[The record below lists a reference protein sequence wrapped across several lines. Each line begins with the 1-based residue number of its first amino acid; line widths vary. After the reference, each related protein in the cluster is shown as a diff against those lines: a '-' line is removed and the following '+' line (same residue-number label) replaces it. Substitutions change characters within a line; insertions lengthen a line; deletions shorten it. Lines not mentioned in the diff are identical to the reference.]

1 MKKIEMTPVQARER
15 MNAIEVRLN
24 EIQDLCEKEERQR
37 TDAERTEFNELKRE
51 YDNLD
56 ILTKMSNIDIKPQQL
71 VSREVGFDNYIKA
84 VGEKG
89 IKADRVVAR
98 EVITT
103 SDINGQIPLTIG
115 DIIKPLE
122 EGLILNK
129 VGIKL
134 RTGLVGEYASPV
146 LGRVVAK
153 VAGEK
158 VKLANTK
165 ISTEAL
171 KPKPFRVGITTQT
184 TYSAVNRSAGLT
196 LDIVREELPMGVTR
210 TLNALMFSPVKVAT
224 DASGNQL
231 PDEAMGPFAQILSKN
246 SAATPV
252 AELSGK
258 TKTQKK
264 SIYHVSFT
272 GGVPTY
278 KELLAMK
285 GLVLAKGV
293 VNDGTACFVMSE
305 YLKAELEGT
314 PRDAGS
320 GLMVVENGMIAGI
333 PVFCTNEIDT
343 DTKQYVGFGIWS
355 NQLLGQFGDMRYV
368 VDPTSLADEDS
379 IKHTLNGEW
388 AMSTVRKE
396 AFVIGS
402 LGTAAE

>member
-1 MKKIEMTPVQARER
+1 MTPAQARER
-15 MNAIEVRLN
+15 MRAIEVRLN
-24 EIQDLCEKEERQR
+24 EIQDVCTKEQRERS
-37 TDAERTEFNELKRE
+37 DAERAEYTQLKRE
-51 YDNLD
+51 YDQLD
-56 ILTKMSNIDIKPQQL
+56 MAVVRSSVKIKTEVM
-71 VSREVGFDNYIKA
+71 VSREKGFDNYVKA

-89 IKADRVVAR
+89 VKVDKIVAR
-98 EVITT
+98 EVVTT
-103 SDINGQIPLTIG
+103 VDINGQIPLTIG

-146 LGRVVAK
+146 LGRVTAK
-153 VAGEK
+153 VAGET
-158 VKLANTK
+158 VKLASTK
-165 ISTEAL
+165 IPTEAL
-171 KPKPFRVGITTQT
+171 KPKPFRVGISTTT

-196 LDIVREELPMGVTR
+196 LDIVSSELPMGITR

-231 PDEAMGPFAQILSKN
+231 PDEATGPFVKIL
-246 SAATPV
+246 ADTPAGTPV
-252 AELSGK
+252 ADIR
-258 TKTQKK
+258 TKAQKK
-264 SIYHVSFT
+264 AAYHITFA
-272 GGVPTY
+272 GAVPTY

-285 GLVLAKGV
+285 GLVMAKGV
-293 VNDGTACFVMSE
+293 SNDGTACYVMSE

-343 DTKQYVGFGIWS
+343 DTASYVGFGIWS
-355 NQLLGQFGDMRYV
+355 NELLGQFGDMRYI

-388 AMSTVRKE
+388 SMTTVRKE
-396 AFVIGS
+396 AFVLGS
-402 LGTAAE
+402 FA

>member
-1 MKKIEMTPVQARER
+1 MSKVISERER
-15 MNAIEVRLN
+15 YARLTAIDVRIN
-24 EIQDLCEKEERQR
+24 EINDLCTRENREPSEDEANEVVTLEREKRAHILAAAR
-37 TDAERTEFNELKRE
+37 AGITPPAEAT
-51 YDNLD
+51 
-56 ILTKMSNIDIKPQQL
+56 
-71 VSREVGFDNYIKA
+71 VSREVAFDNYIKG

-89 IKADRVVAR
+89 VKADSLMAR

-103 SDINGQIPLTIG
+103 QDINGQVPLTIG

-134 RTGLVGEYASPV
+134 RTGLVGEYASPI

-158 VKLANTK
+158 VKLGNTK

-171 KPKPFRVGITTQT
+171 KPKPFRVGISTQT

-196 LDIVREELPMGVTR
+196 LDIVSEELPMGVTR

-224 DASGNQL
+224 DAEGNQL
-231 PDEAMGPFAQILSKN
+231 PEEATGPFYQIMKSE
-246 SAATPV
+246 AEGTAVATI
-252 AELSGK
+252 K
-258 TKTQKK
+258 TKAQKK
-264 SIYHVSFT
+264 AIHHIKFA
-272 GGVPTY
+272 GEVPTY

-285 GLVLAKGV
+285 GLVMAKGIT
-293 VNDGTACFVMSE
+293 NDGTACYVMSE

-343 DTKQYVGFGIWS
+343 DNASYVGFGIWS
-355 NQLLGQFGDMRYV
+355 HELLGQFGDMRYI

-388 AMSTVRKE
+388 SMTTVRKE
-396 AFVIGS
+396 AFVLGS
-402 LGTAAE
+402 FSA

>member
-1 MKKIEMTPVQARER
+1 MAVKILSQREAHARLT
-15 MNAIEVRLN
+15 AIDVRLN
-24 EIQDLCEKEERQR
+24 EIADVCERENRAQTDDEAAEVMALER
-37 TDAERTEFNELKRE
+37 EKR
-51 YDNLD
+51 DH
-56 ILTKMSNIDIKPQQL
+56 ILALARANMPAPMAQQ
-71 VSREVGFDNYIKA
+71 VSREVAFDNYIKN
-84 VGEKG
+84 VGEKRV
-89 IKADRVVAR
+89 IADQLVKR

-103 SDINGQIPLTIG
+103 QDINGQVPLTIG

-158 VKLANTK
+158 VKLGNTK
-165 ISTEAL
+165 LSTEAL
-171 KPKPFRVGITTQT
+171 KPKPFRVGISTQT

-196 LDIVREELPMGVTR
+196 LDIVSEELPMGVTR

-224 DASGNQL
+224 DAAGNAL
-231 PDEAMGPFAQILSKN
+231 PEEATGPFYAIKKKEN
-246 SAATPV
+246 AGTPV
-252 AELSGK
+252 EDIK
-258 TKTQKK
+258 TKAQKK
-264 SIYHVSFT
+264 SIHHIQFA
-272 GGVPTY
+272 GDVPTY

-285 GLVLAKGV
+285 GLVAAKGV

-305 YLKAELEGT
+305 YLKSELEAT

-320 GLMVVENGMIAGI
+320 GLMIVENGMIAGV

-343 DTKQYVGFGIWS
+343 DDASYVGYGVWS
-355 NQLLGQFGDMRYV
+355 NELLGQFGDMRYI

-388 AMSTVRKE
+388 AMLTVRKE
-396 AFVIGS
+396 AFVLGS
-402 LGTAAE
+402 FGS

>member
-1 MKKIEMTPVQARER
+1 MTVREARNR
-15 MNAIEVRLN
+15 MGEIKVRLN
-24 EIQDLCEKEERQR
+24 EIADVVERENRAQTTEEVNEVQTLQREAHDLGLYI
-37 TDAERTEFNELKRE
+37 A
-51 YDNLD
+51 
-56 ILTKMSNIDIKPQQL
+56 MSAIPDSPATPIC
-71 VSREVGFDNYIKA
+71 REVAFDNYLKS
-84 VGEKG
+84 VGEKRV
-89 IKADRVVAR
+89 IADQLVKR

-103 SDINGQIPLTIG
+103 QDINGQVSLTIG

-158 VKLANTK
+158 VKLGNTK
-165 ISTEAL
+165 LSTEAL
-171 KPKPFRVGITTQT
+171 KPKPFRVGISTQT

-196 LDIVREELPMGVTR
+196 LDIVSEELPMGVTR
-210 TLNALMFSPVKVAT
+210 TLNALMFSPIKVAT
-224 DASGNQL
+224 DAAGNAL
-231 PDEAMGPFAQILSKN
+231 PEEATGPFYAIKK
-246 SAATPV
+246 AEATGTPV
-252 AELSGK
+252 ADIK
-258 TKTQKK
+258 TKAQKK
-264 SIYHVSFT
+264 SIHHIQFA
-272 GGVPTY
+272 GDVPTY

-285 GLVLAKGV
+285 GLVSAKGV

-305 YLKAELEGT
+305 YLKAELEAT

-320 GLMVVENGMIAGI
+320 GVMIVENGMIAGV

-343 DTKQYVGFGIWS
+343 DDASYVGYGVWS
-355 NQLLGQFGDMRYV
+355 NELLGQFGDMRYI

-388 AMSTVRKE
+388 SMTTVRKA
-396 AFVIGS
+396 AFVLGS
-402 LGTAAE
+402 FGA

>member
-1 MKKIEMTPVQARER
+1 MTVREARNR
-15 MNAIEVRLN
+15 MGEIKVRLN
-24 EIQDLCEKEERQR
+24 EIADVVERENRAQTTEEVNEVQTLQREAHDLGLYI
-37 TDAERTEFNELKRE
+37 T
-51 YDNLD
+51 
-56 ILTKMSNIDIKPQQL
+56 MSAIPDSPATPIC
-71 VSREVGFDNYIKA
+71 REVAFDNYLKS
-84 VGEKG
+84 VGEKRV
-89 IKADRVVAR
+89 IADQLVKR

-103 SDINGQIPLTIG
+103 QDINGQVPLTIG

-158 VKLANTK
+158 VKLGNTK
-165 ISTEAL
+165 LSTEAL
-171 KPKPFRVGITTQT
+171 KPKPFRVGISTQT

-196 LDIVREELPMGVTR
+196 LAIVSEELPMGVTR

-224 DASGNQL
+224 DAAGNAL
-231 PDEAMGPFAQILSKN
+231 PEEATGPFYAIKKKEN
-246 SAATPV
+246 AGTPV
-252 AELSGK
+252 ADIK
-258 TKTQKK
+258 TKAQKK
-264 SIYHVSFT
+264 SIHHIQFA
-272 GGVPTY
+272 GDVPTY

-285 GLVLAKGV
+285 GLVSAKGV

-305 YLKAELEGT
+305 YLKAELEAT

-320 GLMVVENGMIAGI
+320 GVMIVENGMIAGV

-343 DTKQYVGFGIWS
+343 DDASYVGYGVWS
-355 NQLLGQFGDMRYV
+355 NELLGQFGDMRYI

-388 AMSTVRKE
+388 SMTTVRKE
-396 AFVIGS
+396 AFVLGS
-402 LGTAAE
+402 FGA

>member
-1 MKKIEMTPVQARER
+1 MEKMTKTQIFARQAEIDVRLNAIKDAAASREQSDYTADEEAEINTLARERNDLNIQLALQSAPATPVQTVA
-15 MNAIEVRLN
+15 
-24 EIQDLCEKEERQR
+24 
-37 TDAERTEFNELKRE
+37 
-51 YDNLD
+51 
-56 ILTKMSNIDIKPQQL
+56 
-71 VSREVGFDNYIKA
+71 REVGFDNFIKA
-84 VGEKG
+84 VGGKG
-89 IKADRVVAR
+89 IKHDEILKR

-103 SDINGQIPLTIG
+103 SDINGQVPLSIG

-158 VKLANTK
+158 VKLSNTK
-165 ISTEAL
+165 ITTEAL

-231 PDEAMGPFAQILSKN
+231 PDEAMGPFAHILKEHGTGT
-246 SAATPV
+246 AV
-252 AELSGK
+252 AEIK
-258 TKTQKK
+258 TKAQKK
-264 SIYHVSFT
+264 ATYHIQFA
-272 GGVPTY
+272 GDVPTY

-285 GLVLAKGV
+285 GLVAAKGV
-293 VNDGTACFVMSE
+293 TNDGTACYVMSE
-305 YLKAELEGT
+305 YLKTELEGT
-314 PRDAGS
+314 TRDAGS
-320 GLMVVENGMIAGI
+320 GLMVIENGAIAGI

-343 DTKQYVGFGIWS
+343 DSAQYVGFGIWS

-396 AFVIGS
+396 AFVLGS
-402 LGTAAE
+402 FA

>member
-1 MKKIEMTPVQARER
+1 MAVKILTQREAHARLQA
-15 MNAIEVRLN
+15 IDVRLN
-24 EIQDLCEKEERQR
+24 EIADVCERENRAQTTEE
-37 TDAERTEFNELKRE
+37 AEEVVALEREKR
-51 YDNLD
+51 DH
-56 ILTKMSNIDIKPQQL
+56 ILALARANMPAPVEQT
-71 VSREVGFDNYIKA
+71 VSREVAFDNYIKG
-84 VGEKG
+84 VGERRV
-89 IKADRVVAR
+89 IADQLVKR

-103 SDINGQIPLTIG
+103 QDINGQVPLTIG

-158 VKLANTK
+158 VKLGNTK

-171 KPKPFRVGITTQT
+171 KPKPFRVGISTQT

-196 LDIVREELPMGVTR
+196 LDIVSEELPMGVTR

-224 DASGNQL
+224 DASGNAL
-231 PDEAMGPFAQILSKN
+231 PEEATGPFYQIKK
-246 SAATPV
+246 AEDAGTPV
-252 AELSGK
+252 ANIK
-258 TKTQKK
+258 TKAQKK
-264 SIYHVSFT
+264 SIHHIQFA
-272 GGVPTY
+272 GNVPTY

-285 GLVLAKGV
+285 GLVSAKGI

-305 YLKAELEGT
+305 YLKSELEGT
-314 PRDAGS
+314 PRDTGS
-320 GLMVVENGMIAGI
+320 GLMIVENGMIAGI

-343 DTKQYVGFGIWS
+343 DDAAYVGYGVWS
-355 NQLLGQFGDMRYV
+355 NELLGQFGDMRYI

-388 AMSTVRKE
+388 SMTTVRKE
-396 AFVIGS
+396 AFVLGS
-402 LGTAAE
+402 FGA

>member
-24 EIQDLCEKEERQR
+24 EIQDLCEREERQR

-122 EGLILNK
+122 EGLILIK

-224 DASGNQL
+224 DASDNQL
-231 PDEAMGPFAQILSKN
+231 PDEAMGPFALILKD
-246 SAATPV
+246 AATGTPV
-252 AELSGK
+252 ADIK
-258 TKTQKK
+258 TKAQKK
-264 SIYHVSFT
+264 SAYHIQFA
-272 GGVPTY
+272 GDVPTY

-285 GLVLAKGV
+285 GLVMAKGV
-293 VNDGTACFVMSE
+293 SNDGTACYVMSE

-343 DTKQYVGFGIWS
+343 DTASYVGFGIWS
-355 NQLLGQFGDMRYV
+355 NELLGQFGDMRYV

-388 AMSTVRKE
+388 AMTTVRKE
-396 AFVIGS
+396 AFVLGS
-402 LGTAAE
+402 FA

>member
-1 MKKIEMTPVQARER
+1 MTVREARNR
-15 MNAIEVRLN
+15 MGEIKVRLN
-24 EIQDLCEKEERQR
+24 EIADVVERENRAQTTEEVNEVQTLQREAHDLGLYI
-37 TDAERTEFNELKRE
+37 T
-51 YDNLD
+51 
-56 ILTKMSNIDIKPQQL
+56 MSAIPDSPATPIC
-71 VSREVGFDNYIKA
+71 REVAFDNYLKS
-84 VGEKG
+84 VGEKRV
-89 IKADRVVAR
+89 IADQLVKR

-103 SDINGQIPLTIG
+103 QDINGQVPLTIG

-158 VKLANTK
+158 VKLGNTK
-165 ISTEAL
+165 LSTEAL
-171 KPKPFRVGITTQT
+171 KPKPFRVGISTQT

-196 LDIVREELPMGVTR
+196 LDIVSEELPMGVTR

-224 DASGNQL
+224 DAAGNAL
-231 PDEAMGPFAQILSKN
+231 PEEATGPFYAIKKKEN
-246 SAATPV
+246 AGTPI
-252 AELSGK
+252 ADIK
-258 TKTQKK
+258 TKAQKK
-264 SIYHVSFT
+264 SIHHIQFA
-272 GGVPTY
+272 GDVPTY

-285 GLVLAKGV
+285 GLVSAKGV

-305 YLKAELEGT
+305 YLKAELEAT
-314 PRDAGS
+314 PRDTGS
-320 GLMVVENGMIAGI
+320 GVMIVENGMIAGV

-343 DTKQYVGFGIWS
+343 DDASYVGYGVWS
-355 NQLLGQFGDMRYV
+355 NELLGQFGDMRYI

-388 AMSTVRKE
+388 SMTTVRKE
-396 AFVIGS
+396 AFVLGS
-402 LGTAAE
+402 FGA

>member
-1 MKKIEMTPVQARER
+1 MANTLSTRERYARLTEIDVRINAINDLCAREDR
-15 MNAIEVRLN
+15 SPSEEESNEVITLERERRDHTLAIARAG
-24 EIQDLCEKEERQR
+24 ITKP
-37 TDAERTEFNELKRE
+37 AEPT
-51 YDNLD
+51 
-56 ILTKMSNIDIKPQQL
+56 

-89 IKADRVVAR
+89 VKMDKLVQR

-103 SDINGQIPLTIG
+103 QDINGQVPLAIG

-158 VKLANTK
+158 VKLGNTK
-165 ISTEAL
+165 IATEAL
-171 KPKPFRVGITTQT
+171 KPKPFRVGISTQT

-196 LDIVREELPMGVTR
+196 LDIVSEELPMGVTR

-224 DASGNQL
+224 DSEGNQL
-231 PDEAMGPFAQILSKN
+231 PEEATGPFYQIMKAEAEGTAV
-246 SAATPV
+246 SAI
-252 AELSGK
+252 K
-258 TKTQKK
+258 TKAQKK
-264 SIYHVSFT
+264 SIHHIKFA
-272 GGVPTY
+272 GEVPTY

-285 GLVLAKGV
+285 GLVMAKGV
-293 VNDGTACFVMSE
+293 TNDGTACYVMSE
-305 YLKAELEGT
+305 YLKSELEGT
-314 PRDAGS
+314 PRDTGS
-320 GLMVVENGMIAGI
+320 GLMIVENGMIAGV

-343 DTKQYVGFGIWS
+343 DSASYVGFGIWS
-355 NQLLGQFGDMRYV
+355 NELLGQFGDMRYI

-388 AMSTVRKE
+388 SMTTVRKE
-396 AFVIGS
+396 AFVLGS
-402 LGTAAE
+402 FA

>member
-1 MKKIEMTPVQARER
+1 MTVREARNR
-15 MNAIEVRLN
+15 MGEIKVRLN
-24 EIQDLCEKEERQR
+24 EIADVVERENRAQTTEEVNEVQTLQREAHDLGLYI
-37 TDAERTEFNELKRE
+37 T
-51 YDNLD
+51 
-56 ILTKMSNIDIKPQQL
+56 MSAIPDSPATPIC
-71 VSREVGFDNYIKA
+71 REVAFDNYLKS
-84 VGEKG
+84 VGEKRV
-89 IKADRVVAR
+89 IADQLVKR

-103 SDINGQIPLTIG
+103 QDINGQVPLTIG

-134 RTGLVGEYASPV
+134 RTGLIGEYASPV

-158 VKLANTK
+158 VKLGNTK
-165 ISTEAL
+165 LSTEAL
-171 KPKPFRVGITTQT
+171 KPKPFRVGISTQT

-196 LDIVREELPMGVTR
+196 LDIVSEELPMGVTR

-224 DASGNQL
+224 DAAGNAL
-231 PDEAMGPFAQILSKN
+231 PEEATGPFYAIKK
-246 SAATPV
+246 AEGAGTPV
-252 AELSGK
+252 ANIK
-258 TKTQKK
+258 TKAQKK
-264 SIYHVSFT
+264 SIHHIQFA
-272 GGVPTY
+272 GDVPTY

-285 GLVLAKGV
+285 GLVSAKGV

-305 YLKAELEGT
+305 YLKAELEAT

-320 GLMVVENGMIAGI
+320 GVMIVENGMIAGV

-343 DTKQYVGFGIWS
+343 DDASYVGYGVWS
-355 NQLLGQFGDMRYV
+355 NELLGQFGDMRYI

-388 AMSTVRKE
+388 SMTTVRKA
-396 AFVIGS
+396 AFVLGS
-402 LGTAAE
+402 FGA

>member
-1 MKKIEMTPVQARER
+1 MKKIEMTPAQARER
-15 MNAIEVRLN
+15 MSAIEVRLN
-24 EIQDLCEKEERQR
+24 LIQDACDKEQR
-37 TDAERTEFNELKRE
+37 ERTPDERKEFAELKRE
-51 YDNLD
+51 YDSLD
-56 ILTKMSNIDIKPQQL
+56 MLTKMSNIEIKPVATL
-71 VSREVGFDNYIKA
+71 SREAGFDNYVRAI
-84 VGEKG
+84 GERGVAK
-89 IKADRVVAR
+89 DTVMAR

-103 SDINGQIPLTIG
+103 ADINGQVPLTIG

-122 EGLILNK
+122 EGLILSK

-158 VKLANTK
+158 VKLGNTK
-165 ISTEAL
+165 LSTEAL
-171 KPKPFRVGITTQT
+171 KPKPFRVGISTQT

-196 LDIVREELPMGVTR
+196 LDIVSEELPMGVTR

-231 PDEAMGPFAQILSKN
+231 PEEATGPFYQILSKH
-246 SAATPV
+246 STGTPI
-252 AELSGK
+252 EEIK
-258 TKTQKK
+258 TKAQKK
-264 SIYHVSFT
+264 AAYHIAFA
-272 GGVPTY
+272 GDVPTY

-285 GLVLAKGV
+285 GLVMAKGV
-293 VNDGTACFVMSE
+293 VNDGTACYVMSE
-305 YLKAELEGT
+305 YLKAELEAT

-320 GLMVVENGMIAGI
+320 GLMVVENGMIGGI

-343 DTKQYVGFGIWS
+343 DTASYVGFGIWS
-355 NQLLGQFGDMRYV
+355 NELLGQFGDMRYI

-388 AMSTVRKE
+388 SMTTVRKE
-396 AFVIGS
+396 AFVLGS
-402 LGTAAE
+402 FA

>member
-1 MKKIEMTPVQARER
+1 MKKIEMTPTQARER

-24 EIQDLCEKEERQR
+24 EIQDACTQEERER
-37 TDAERTEFNELKRE
+37 TPEERTEFETLKRE
-51 YDNLD
+51 YDRLD
-56 ILTKMSNIDIKPQQL
+56 MLTKMSRIEITPSQTL
-71 VSREVGFDNYIKA
+71 SREVGFDNYIKA
-84 VGEKG
+84 VGESG
-89 IKADRVVAR
+89 IKRDRLVQR

-146 LGRVVAK
+146 LGRVTAK

-158 VKLANTK
+158 VKLSNTK

-196 LDIVREELPMGVTR
+196 LDIVREELPKGVTR
-210 TLNALMFSPVKVAT
+210 TLNALMFSPVKVGT
-224 DASGNQL
+224 DASGQAL
-231 PDEAMGPFAQILSKN
+231 PDEAMGPFAQLLSKN
-246 SAATPV
+246 ASATPI
-252 AELSGK
+252 AELQGM
-258 TKTQKK
+258 TKAKK
-264 SIYHVSFT
+264 KNVYHVSFAN
-272 GGVPTY
+272 GVPTY

-293 VNDGTACFVMSE
+293 TNDGTACYVMSE

-320 GLMVVENGMIAGI
+320 GLMVIENGMIAGI

-343 DTKQYVGFGIWS
+343 DTAAYVGFGIWS

-402 LGTAAE
+402 INTAE

>member
-1 MKKIEMTPVQARER
+1 MTKTQIFARQAEIDVRLNAIKDAAAAREQSDYTADEEAEINTLARER
-15 MNAIEVRLN
+15 NDLNIQLALQSAPAIPV
-24 EIQDLCEKEERQR
+24 Q
-37 TDAERTEFNELKRE
+37 TVA
-51 YDNLD
+51 
-56 ILTKMSNIDIKPQQL
+56 
-71 VSREVGFDNYIKA
+71 REVGFDNFIRA

-89 IKADRVVAR
+89 IKREELVKR

-103 SDINGQIPLTIG
+103 SDINGQVPLSIG

-153 VAGEK
+153 VAGQA
-158 VKLANTK
+158 VKLSNTK
-165 ISTEAL
+165 ITTEAL
-171 KPKPFRVGITTQT
+171 KPKPFRMGITTQT

-196 LDIVREELPMGVTR
+196 LELVREALPMGITR

-224 DASGNQL
+224 DADGNEL
-231 PDEAMGPFAQILSKN
+231 PDEAMGPFAHILKEHASG
-246 SAATPV
+246 TPV
-252 AELSGK
+252 AEIK
-258 TKTQKK
+258 TKPQKK
-264 SIYHVSFT
+264 ATYHIQFA
-272 GGVPTY
+272 GDVPTY
-278 KELLAMK
+278 KELLAMR
-285 GLVLAKGV
+285 GLVLTKGV
-293 VNDGTACFVMSE
+293 TNDGTACYVMPES
-305 YLKAELEGT
+305 LKADLEST
-314 PRDAGS
+314 PRDTGS
-320 GLMVVENGMIAGI
+320 GLMVIENGAIAGI

-343 DTKQYVGFGIWS
+343 DSAQYVGFGIWS

-396 AFVIGS
+396 AFVLGS
-402 LGTAAE
+402 FA

>member
-1 MKKIEMTPVQARER
+1 MTAREARNRMGEIKTRLYEIADVVEREDRAQTTEEVNEVQALQRE
-15 MNAIEVRLN
+15 AH
-24 EIQDLCEKEERQR
+24 DLGLYI
-37 TDAERTEFNELKRE
+37 T
-51 YDNLD
+51 
-56 ILTKMSNIDIKPQQL
+56 MSTIPDSPAAP
-71 VSREVGFDNYIKA
+71 VCREVAFDNYLKS
-84 VGEKG
+84 VGEK
-89 IKADRVVAR
+89 RVIVDQLVKR

-103 SDINGQIPLTIG
+103 QDINGQVPLTIS

-158 VKLANTK
+158 VKLGNTK
-165 ISTEAL
+165 LSTEAL
-171 KPKPFRVGITTQT
+171 KPKPFRVGISTQT

-196 LDIVREELPMGVTR
+196 LDIVSEELPMGVTR

-224 DASGNQL
+224 DAAGNAL
-231 PDEAMGPFAQILSKN
+231 PEEATGPFYAIKKKEN
-246 SAATPV
+246 AGTPV
-252 AELSGK
+252 ADIK
-258 TKTQKK
+258 TKAQKK
-264 SIYHVSFT
+264 SIHHIQFA
-272 GGVPTY
+272 GDVPTY

-285 GLVLAKGV
+285 GLVSAKGV

-305 YLKAELEGT
+305 YLKAELEAT

-320 GLMVVENGMIAGI
+320 GVMIVENGMIAGV

-343 DTKQYVGFGIWS
+343 DDASYVGYGVWS
-355 NQLLGQFGDMRYV
+355 NELLGQFGDMRYI

-388 AMSTVRKE
+388 SMTTVRKE
-396 AFVIGS
+396 AFVLGS
-402 LGTAAE
+402 FGA

>member
-1 MKKIEMTPVQARER
+1 MSVKILSQREVHARLAAIDVR
-15 MNAIEVRLN
+15 MN
-24 EIQDLCEKEERQR
+24 EIADLCERENRAQTDDEAAEVLMLERER
-37 TDAERTEFNELKRE
+37 RDHILALARANMPAPAEAT
-51 YDNLD
+51 
-56 ILTKMSNIDIKPQQL
+56 

-89 IKADRVVAR
+89 VKADQLVQR

-103 SDINGQIPLTIG
+103 QDINGQVPLTIG

-158 VKLANTK
+158 VKLGNTK
-165 ISTEAL
+165 IATEAL
-171 KPKPFRVGITTQT
+171 KPKPFRVGISTQT

-196 LDIVREELPMGVTR
+196 LDIVSEELPMGVTR

-224 DASGNQL
+224 DSEGNQL
-231 PDEAMGPFAQILSKN
+231 PEEATGPFYQIMKAEAEGTAV
-246 SAATPV
+246 SAI
-252 AELSGK
+252 K
-258 TKTQKK
+258 TKAQKK
-264 SIYHVSFT
+264 SIHHIKFA
-272 GGVPTY
+272 GEVPTY

-285 GLVLAKGV
+285 GLVMAKGV
-293 VNDGTACFVMSE
+293 TNDGTACYVMSE
-305 YLKAELEGT
+305 YLKSELEGT

-320 GLMVVENGMIAGI
+320 GLMIVENGMIAGV

-343 DTKQYVGFGIWS
+343 DSASYVGFGIWS
-355 NQLLGQFGDMRYV
+355 NELLGQFGDMRYI

-388 AMSTVRKE
+388 SMTTVRKE
-396 AFVIGS
+396 AFVLGS
-402 LGTAAE
+402 FA

>member
-1 MKKIEMTPVQARER
+1 MAIDVR
-15 MNAIEVRLN
+15 MN
-24 EIQDLCEKEERQR
+24 EIADLCERENRAQTDEE
-37 TDAERTEFNELKRE
+37 AEEVMTLEREKRD
-51 YDNLD
+51 Y
-56 ILTKMSNIDIKPQQL
+56 ILSLARANMPAPVETT

-89 IKADRVVAR
+89 VKVDKLVQR

-103 SDINGQIPLTIG
+103 QDINGQIPLAIG

-158 VKLANTK
+158 VKLGNTK
-165 ISTEAL
+165 IATEAL
-171 KPKPFRVGITTQT
+171 KPKPFRVGISTQT

-196 LDIVREELPMGVTR
+196 LDIVSEELPMGVTR

-224 DASGNQL
+224 DAEGNQL
-231 PDEAMGPFAQILSKN
+231 PEEATGPFYQIMKTEAEGTAV
-246 SAATPV
+246 SAI
-252 AELSGK
+252 K
-258 TKTQKK
+258 TKAQKK
-264 SIYHVSFT
+264 SIHHIKFA
-272 GGVPTY
+272 GDVPTY

-285 GLVLAKGV
+285 GLVMAKGV
-293 VNDGTACFVMSE
+293 ANDGTACYVMSE
-305 YLKAELEGT
+305 YLKSELEGT

-320 GLMVVENGMIAGI
+320 GLMIVENGMIAGV

-343 DTKQYVGFGIWS
+343 DSASYVGFGIWS
-355 NQLLGQFGDMRYV
+355 NELLGQFGDMRYI

-388 AMSTVRKE
+388 SMTTVRKE
-396 AFVIGS
+396 AFVLGS
-402 LGTAAE
+402 FA

>member
-1 MKKIEMTPVQARER
+1 MEKMTKTQIFARQAEIDVRLNAIKDAAAAREQSDYTADEEAEINTLARERNDLNIQLALQSAPATPVQTVA
-15 MNAIEVRLN
+15 
-24 EIQDLCEKEERQR
+24 
-37 TDAERTEFNELKRE
+37 
-51 YDNLD
+51 
-56 ILTKMSNIDIKPQQL
+56 
-71 VSREVGFDNYIKA
+71 REVGFDNFIKA

-89 IKADRVVAR
+89 IKHDELLKR

-103 SDINGQIPLTIG
+103 SDINGQVPLSIG

-158 VKLANTK
+158 VKLSNTK
-165 ISTEAL
+165 ITTEAL

-231 PDEAMGPFAQILSKN
+231 PDEAMGPFAHILKEHASGT
-246 SAATPV
+246 AV
-252 AELSGK
+252 AEIK
-258 TKTQKK
+258 TKAQKK
-264 SIYHVSFT
+264 AAYHIQFA
-272 GGVPTY
+272 GDVPTY

-285 GLVLAKGV
+285 GLVMAKGV
-293 VNDGTACFVMSE
+293 TNDGTACYVMSE

-320 GLMVVENGMIAGI
+320 GLMVIENGAIAGI

-343 DTKQYVGFGIWS
+343 DSAQYVGFGIWS

-396 AFVIGS
+396 AFVLGS
-402 LGTAAE
+402 FA

>member
-1 MKKIEMTPVQARER
+1 MTVREARNR
-15 MNAIEVRLN
+15 MGEIKVRLN
-24 EIQDLCEKEERQR
+24 EIADVVERENRAQTTEEVNEVQTLQREAHDLGLYI
-37 TDAERTEFNELKRE
+37 T
-51 YDNLD
+51 
-56 ILTKMSNIDIKPQQL
+56 MSAIPDSPVNPIC
-71 VSREVGFDNYIKA
+71 REVAFDNYLKS
-84 VGEKG
+84 VGEKRV
-89 IKADRVVAR
+89 IADQLVKR

-103 SDINGQIPLTIG
+103 QDINGQVPLTIG

-158 VKLANTK
+158 VKLGSTK
-165 ISTEAL
+165 LSTEAL
-171 KPKPFRVGITTQT
+171 KPKPFRVGISTQT

-196 LDIVREELPMGVTR
+196 LDIVSEELPMGVTR

-224 DASGNQL
+224 DAAGNAL
-231 PDEAMGPFAQILSKN
+231 PEEATGPFYAIKKKEN
-246 SAATPV
+246 AGTPI
-252 AELSGK
+252 EEIK
-258 TKTQKK
+258 TKAQKK
-264 SIYHVSFT
+264 SIHHIQFA
-272 GGVPTY
+272 GDVPTY

-285 GLVLAKGV
+285 GLVSAKGV

-305 YLKAELEGT
+305 YLKAELEAT

-320 GLMVVENGMIAGI
+320 GVMIVENGMIAGV

-343 DTKQYVGFGIWS
+343 DDASYVGYGVWS
-355 NQLLGQFGDMRYV
+355 NELLGQFGDMRYI

-388 AMSTVRKE
+388 SMTTVRKE
-396 AFVIGS
+396 AFVLGS
-402 LGTAAE
+402 FGA